1 MTFRKFPYYCVL
13 LIVTL
18 STLFLSC
25 NNILLEKKDADFSVK
40 ISMPPVYS
48 TTTSSDP
55 VTGGDISTES
65 PAEKWNLIAWVEEAG
80 TKKQLGYEEKK
91 AVDGTVAIYFENIP
105 IGKYIHV
112 FVEVYSATGD
122 LCYKGSSEGKEPH
135 LVEDTNKKI
144 SISLDKYYKVI
155 FYNGNEIVETKYIKL
170 GETAGKPKDLTGE
183 NPFKGWSTQ
192 EPSPEY
198 TQEIYDFNEP
208 ITRNLSL
215 YAVWGEK
222 GSNEPGN
229 PGDSEG
235 ETGGSGNTGNTEEEF
250 NFKCNYIF
258 KIGDSDD
265 FPDSVENAS
274 YENGVITVN
283 YPDRSGSVWDY
294 YARAIQ
300 DKDGEAIFGE
310 GNYKI
315 SLDMKAEKPTVVGIQ
330 AAYADMFFTVGTE
343 WATYEFE
350 TGYIDVVPSND
361 AGYGKNG
368 ITIGSALTE
377 KLYFNNV

>member
-55 VTGGDISTES
+55 VTGGDISTEA

-112 FVEVYSATGD
+112 FVEAYSTNGD

-155 FYNGNEIVETKYIKL
+155 FYNGNEIVETKYVKQ

-198 TQEIYDFNEP
+198 TPEIYDFNEP
-208 ITRNLSL
+208 ITENLSL
-215 YAVWGEK
+215 YAVWGNPES
-222 GSNEPGN
+222 GDENEPVTPPGGGDDPDDN
-229 PGDSEG
+229 PQEP
-235 ETGGSGNTGNTEEEF
+235 GGSGGDNTGDDGNGGTEE
-250 NFKCNYIF
+250 
-258 KIGDSDD
+258 D
-265 FPDSVENAS
+265 
-274 YENGVITVN
+274 
-283 YPDRSGSVWDY
+283 
-294 YARAIQ
+294 
-300 DKDGEAIFGE
+300 
-310 GNYKI
+310 KI
-315 SLDMKAEKPTVVGIQ
+315 SLEGNIDKEFNLYMDEKQKAINKPILF
-330 AAYADMFFTVGTE
+330 YYMF
-343 WATYEFE
+343 Y
-350 TGYIDVVPSND
+350 N
-361 AGYGKNG
+361 
-368 ITIGSALTE
+368 LH
-377 KLYFNNV
+377 L